1 MVCALMSPMV
11 TQTSNM
17 DLTYTLERYDT
28 DTDADN
34 YIRKYRNVDYFLQF
48 CRQCRNYGRRY
59 GCPPFQDDPLATIS
73 KYASVR
79 IIGVKIIPNDKSL
92 PLDAANELM
101 EPVTRELNEELLRME
116 ESLHGAAFG
125 FVGSCPYCGGA
136 PCARIKGKPCRHPG
150 KVRPSLEAIGFDMGR
165 AASELLGLDIK
176 WSKGDFIP
184 EYLTLVCGIFY

>member
-1 MVCALMSPMV
+1 
-11 TQTSNM
+11 M

-59 GCPPFQDDPLATIS
+59 GCPPFQDDPLAAIS

-116 ESLHGAAFG
+116 ESLH
-125 FVGSCPYCGGA
+125 
-136 PCARIKGKPCRHPG
+136 
-150 KVRPSLEAIGFDMGR
+150 
-165 AASELLGLDIK
+165 
-176 WSKGDFIP
+176 
-184 EYLTLVCGIFY
+184 